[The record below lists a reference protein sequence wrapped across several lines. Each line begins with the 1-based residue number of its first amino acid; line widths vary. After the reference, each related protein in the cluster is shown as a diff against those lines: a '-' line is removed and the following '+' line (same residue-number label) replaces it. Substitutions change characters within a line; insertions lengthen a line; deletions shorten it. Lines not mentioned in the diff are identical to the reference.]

1 LVHHDLGVN
10 VVMPLRPLHGAR
22 RRELPSGTRDP
33 SEDLLS
39 TVHTAAQAVWDIRRV
54 ISWVRHGDPGVS
66 IGITGI
72 SLGGYAT
79 SLVASIE
86 DGLACAIVGV
96 PAVDL
101 PHLIERHPGLHRT
114 GKHQALLTLAQE
126 LTSVVSPLALTP
138 PVPPEGRFIFAGLAN
153 QLAQRAA
160 RSFDSGSTGA
170 GRRSPGTPSDASG
183 SCAPSRSGFVRQ
195 DERLVEGPDLT
206 PAIAQRK
213 CDRCVGRGCEL

>member
-1 LVHHDLGVN
+1 
-10 VVMPLRPLHGAR
+10 MPVQPLHGAR
-22 RRELPSGTRDP
+22 RRDLPSGTRYP

-39 TVHTAAQAVWDIRRV
+39 TVHAAAQAVWDIRRV
-54 ISWVRHGDPGVS
+54 ISWVRHTDPGVS

-126 LTSVVSPLALTP
+126 LTPVVSPLALTP
-138 PVPPEGRFIFAGLAN
+138 RVRPKAASSSLDSPTSWPT
-153 QLAQRAA
+153 RAA
-160 RSFDSGSTGA
+160 RSFGSGSTGT
-170 GRRSPGTPSDASG
+170 GRRSPGTPSHTSG
-183 SCAPSRSGFVRQ
+183 SCAPSRF
-195 DERLVEGPDLT
+195 
-206 PAIAQRK
+206 
-213 CDRCVGRGCEL
+213 GRSFPKHFFEAALS

>member
-1 LVHHDLGVN
+1 
-10 VVMPLRPLHGAR
+10 MPVQPLHGAR
-22 RRELPSGTRDP
+22 RRDLPSGTRHP

-39 TVHTAAQAVWDIRRV
+39 TVHAAAQAVWDIRRV
-54 ISWVRHGDPGVS
+54 ISWVRHTDPGVS

-126 LTSVVSPLALTP
+126 LTPVVSPLALTP
-138 PVPPEGRFIFAGLAN
+138 RVPPEGRFIFAGLAD
-153 QLAQRAA
+153 QLAHP
-160 RSFDSGSTGA
+160 
-170 GRRSPGTPSDASG
+170 RRQV
-183 SCAPSRSGFVRQ
+183 VRLWEHW
-195 DERLVEGPDLT
+195 DR
-206 PAIAQRK
+206 PAIAWYPVAHIGFLRAK
-213 CDRCVGRGCEL
+213 PVWAFVPEALLRSGLVVTHR